1 MSTILRPNSHSNAMQ
16 QSNYIAEFKDKNE
29 YEQRINS
36 AWRRAESEC
45 VETLLE
51 HSEISS
57 ELTDKIQSL
66 AFDLAH
72 SLRERKG
79 SGGKAGIV
87 QGLLQEFSLSSQE
100 GIALMC
106 LAEALLRIPDTATR
120 DLLIRDKINQGN
132 WKEHLGQS
140 QLMFVNAAAWGL
152 MLTGKL
158 METPQQKNLSSL
170 LTGLLA
176 RSGRGIIRKAVDVAM
191 RMMGEQFV
199 TGETIDEALKNAE
212 RLEEK
217 GFQYSYDMLG
227 EAALTDP
234 DAERYYQD
242 YQNAIHAIGQAST
255 DKDVYNGPGISI
267 KLSAL
272 HPRYQRSQMDRIN
285 DELYSKVLNLAVLAK
300 KYNIGLNIDA
310 EETERLEIS
319 LELLERL
326 CFEPIL
332 NDWKGI
338 GFVIQA
344 YQKRCFYV
352 VDYIIDL
359 AKRSQKRLMIRLVKG
374 AYWDSEIKKAQIEGM
389 ADYPVF
395 TRKVHTDLSYIA
407 CARKLLAE
415 PDYIYPQFATHNAQ
429 TVATIYQLANPE
441 RYYAGQYEFQCLHGM
456 GEPLYENVVGDKA
469 AGKLGIPCRIYA
481 PVGNHE
487 TLLAYLVRRLLENGA
502 NTSFVNRIADKSLK
516 VEDLIEN
523 PRQTIIKTAQ
533 QENVLGAKH
542 PHIPYPQDLYGTRIN
557 SSGLDLANDAELN
570 ALNEVAASLADT
582 QFQAA
587 AMGTAFSEP
596 DTSNTVH
603 VINPAQHQDIVGTVY
618 EATTEQ
624 AEIALI
630 QAANAQHFWT
640 NLPKNERAACLNK
653 AAELMQQRLLPLMVL
668 LSREA
673 GKTYANAIAE
683 VREAIDFLR
692 YYAGQISDLSENV
705 HIQPLGTVLCIS
717 PWNFPL
723 AIFTGQISAALVAGN
738 TVIAKPAEQTPLI
751 AAQAVQILWE
761 AGIPQD
767 VLQLLP
773 GRGETI
779 GAQLSQDSR
788 IQGIMFTGSTEVAK
802 ILQKTVAKRL
812 NQFGESVTLIAETGG
827 QNAMIVDSSALTE
840 QVVLDVVNSAYD
852 SAGQRCSALRVLCVQ
867 EDNLDTVRH
876 MLKGAMQQLRVGNP
890 VLLKT
895 DIGPVIDAEAQ
906 QNIQNHIDR
915 MRSKGHKVHQLMF
928 NQDASELAQGTFI
941 PPTLIEL
948 PNLDDL
954 EREVFGPVL
963 HLISYKAGQLPQLLD
978 QINSKGY
985 GLTMGL
991 HTRIDETMQT
1001 VISKAHVGNLYI
1013 NRNIVGAVVGVQPFG
1028 GEGLSGTGPKAGGP
1042 LYIYRL
1048 MHQVSEKKLA
1058 QPYAMNST
1066 QATLEN
1072 PLLQEFKAWVYK
1084 TFPTISLTT
1093 PAKIT
1098 TGHSFSLQGPTGE
1111 ENQYM
1116 ILPRE
1121 SVLSLAT
1128 NDADQIQQ
1136 LLAILSVGSRPAV
1149 LADNTFI
1156 LKHLQSMPAKVVKA
1170 IKVIKDIESG
1180 DFEAVLHHGDASALI
1195 DLQQRIATRQGPI
1208 VGITHLSSGNYEIP
1222 VERFVIE
1229 RAISINT
1236 AAAGGNASLMTM
1248 SGL

>member
-1 MSTILRPNSHSNAMQ
+1 MQ

-36 AWRRAESEC
+36 AWRRVESEC

-57 ELTDKIQSL
+57 ELTDKIQNL

-158 METPQQKNLSSL
+158 METPQQKSLSSL

-242 YQNAIHAIGQAST
+242 YQNAIHAIGQASI

-272 HPRYQRSQMDRIN
+272 HPRYQRSQMDRVN

-533 QENVLGAKH
+533 QENVLGTKH

-630 QAANAQHFWT
+630 QAANAQHFWA

-692 YYAGQISDLSENV
+692 YYAGQMSDLSENV

-779 GAQLSQDSR
+779 GAQLSQDPR

-895 DIGPVIDAEAQ
+895 DIGPVIDADAQ
-906 QNIQNHIDR
+906 QNIQKHIDQ

-948 PNLDDL
+948 PNLNDL

-1058 QPYAMNST
+1058 QPYAMNSA

-1180 DFEAVLHHGDASALI
+1180 DFEAVLNHGDASALI

>member
-57 ELTDKIQSL
+57 KLTDKIQSL

-158 METPQQKNLSSL
+158 METPQQKSLSSL

-272 HPRYQRSQMDRIN
+272 HPRYQRSQMDRVN

-326 CFEPIL
+326 CFEPTL

-516 VEDLIEN
+516 VEK
-523 PRQTIIKTAQ
+523 Q
-533 QENVLGAKH
+533 
-542 PHIPYPQDLYGTRIN
+542 
-557 SSGLDLANDAELN
+557 
-570 ALNEVAASLADT
+570 
-582 QFQAA
+582 
-587 AMGTAFSEP
+587 
-596 DTSNTVH
+596 
-603 VINPAQHQDIVGTVY
+603 
-618 EATTEQ
+618 
-624 AEIALI
+624 
-630 QAANAQHFWT
+630 
-640 NLPKNERAACLNK
+640 
-653 AAELMQQRLLPLMVL
+653 
-668 LSREA
+668 
-673 GKTYANAIAE
+673 
-683 VREAIDFLR
+683 
-692 YYAGQISDLSENV
+692 
-705 HIQPLGTVLCIS
+705 
-717 PWNFPL
+717 
-723 AIFTGQISAALVAGN
+723 
-738 TVIAKPAEQTPLI
+738 
-751 AAQAVQILWE
+751 
-761 AGIPQD
+761 
-767 VLQLLP
+767 
-773 GRGETI
+773 
-779 GAQLSQDSR
+779 
-788 IQGIMFTGSTEVAK
+788 
-802 ILQKTVAKRL
+802 
-812 NQFGESVTLIAETGG
+812 
-827 QNAMIVDSSALTE
+827 
-840 QVVLDVVNSAYD
+840 
-852 SAGQRCSALRVLCVQ
+852 
-867 EDNLDTVRH
+867 
-876 MLKGAMQQLRVGNP
+876 
-890 VLLKT
+890 
-895 DIGPVIDAEAQ
+895 
-906 QNIQNHIDR
+906 
-915 MRSKGHKVHQLMF
+915 
-928 NQDASELAQGTFI
+928 
-941 PPTLIEL
+941 
-948 PNLDDL
+948 
-954 EREVFGPVL
+954 
-963 HLISYKAGQLPQLLD
+963 
-978 QINSKGY
+978 
-985 GLTMGL
+985 
-991 HTRIDETMQT
+991 
-1001 VISKAHVGNLYI
+1001 
-1013 NRNIVGAVVGVQPFG
+1013 
-1028 GEGLSGTGPKAGGP
+1028 
-1042 LYIYRL
+1042 
-1048 MHQVSEKKLA
+1048 
-1058 QPYAMNST
+1058 
-1066 QATLEN
+1066 
-1072 PLLQEFKAWVYK
+1072 
-1084 TFPTISLTT
+1084 
-1093 PAKIT
+1093 
-1098 TGHSFSLQGPTGE
+1098 
-1111 ENQYM
+1111 
-1116 ILPRE
+1116 
-1121 SVLSLAT
+1121 
-1128 NDADQIQQ
+1128 
-1136 LLAILSVGSRPAV
+1136 
-1149 LADNTFI
+1149 
-1156 LKHLQSMPAKVVKA
+1156 
-1170 IKVIKDIESG
+1170 
-1180 DFEAVLHHGDASALI
+1180 
-1195 DLQQRIATRQGPI
+1195 
-1208 VGITHLSSGNYEIP
+1208 
-1222 VERFVIE
+1222 
-1229 RAISINT
+1229 RAI
-1236 AAAGGNASLMTM
+1236 
-1248 SGL
+1248 